1 MTGNKKSKHKS
12 GDIGMVDDK
21 RDEEK
26 DGLKKELS
34 PEEEK
39 QQETNAAE
47 ARENEEKSQVKAN
60 PDEATQKNRMG
71 TGEYLVIGLSVLL
84 ILIVIGGGVFIW
96 ARYGN
101 PDRGQEVALEF
112 SKTPQYSL
120 KPFFVPLRPA
130 AGAEKFL
137 RVNISLELTNT
148 YAKRFVKHNE
158 KVRGAIVQILLT
170 AVPKDLE
177 YSHGKKALMDKMVVA
192 INRSLGKNVVSG
204 LRFTE
209 VVIL

>member
-1 MTGNKKSKHKS
+1 
-12 GDIGMVDDK
+12 MVNDK
-21 RDEEK
+21 LEEGK
-26 DGLKKELS
+26 DGLTEELS

-39 QQETNAAE
+39 QQEANAAG
-47 ARENEEKSQVKAN
+47 ASENEEKNQVKEN
-60 PDEATQKNRMG
+60 PDEAAQKSRMG

-84 ILIVIGGGVFIW
+84 ILIVIGGGMFIW

-101 PDRGQEVALEF
+101 PDRGQDVALEI
-112 SKTPQYSL
+112 SKASQYPL
-120 KPFFVPLRPA
+120 KPFFVPLRPV

-137 RVNISLELTNT
+137 RVNISLELTSS
-148 YAKRFVKHNE
+148 YAKRFVKQNE

-192 INRSLGKNVVSG
+192 INRSLERNVVSG

>member
-1 MTGNKKSKHKS
+1 MADSKL
-12 GDIGMVDDK
+12 
-21 RDEEK
+21 DEGK
-26 DGLKKELS
+26 DGLEKELS
-34 PEEEK
+34 PEGEK
-39 QQETNAAE
+39 QQEATAQGTG
-47 ARENEEKSQVKAN
+47 ENEEKNQVQEN
-60 PDEATQKNRMG
+60 PDKAVQKNRMG
-71 TGEYLVIGLSVLL
+71 TGEYLIVGLSVLL

-101 PDRGQEVALEF
+101 PDRAQNVALEL
-112 SKTPQYSL
+112 SKTPQYPL
-120 KPFFVPLRPA
+120 KPFFIPLRPA

-137 RVNISLELTNT
+137 RVNISLELTNA
-148 YAKRFVKHNE
+148 YAKRLVKQNE

-192 INRSLGKNVVSG
+192 INRSLERNVVSG

>member
-1 MTGNKKSKHKS
+1 
-12 GDIGMVDDK
+12 MVNDK
-21 RDEEK
+21 LDEGKE
-26 DGLKKELS
+26 GLTEELS

-39 QQETNAAE
+39 QQEANAAG
-47 ARENEEKSQVKAN
+47 ASENEEKNQVKEN
-60 PDEATQKNRMG
+60 PDEAAQKSRMG

-84 ILIVIGGGVFIW
+84 ILIVIGGGMFIW

-101 PDRGQEVALEF
+101 PDRGQDVALEI
-112 SKTPQYSL
+112 SKGPQYPL

-137 RVNISLELTNT
+137 RINISLELTGA
-148 YAKRFVKHNE
+148 YAKRFVKQNE
-158 KVRGAIVQILLT
+158 EVRGAIVQILLT

-192 INRSLGKNVVSG
+192 INRSLERNVVSG

>member
-1 MTGNKKSKHKS
+1 
-12 GDIGMVDDK
+12 MVDDK
-21 RDEEK
+21 LDEGK

-34 PEEEK
+34 PEREK
-39 QQETNAAE
+39 QQEANAAG
-47 ARENEEKSQVKAN
+47 AGENEETNQAKENSNVAV
-60 PDEATQKNRMG
+60 QKNRMG

-84 ILIVIGGGVFIW
+84 ILIVIGGGMFIW

-101 PDRGQEVALEF
+101 PDRTQDVALEL
-112 SKTPQYSL
+112 SKAPHYSL

-130 AGAEKFL
+130 SGSEKFL

-148 YAKRFVKHNE
+148 NAKRFVKHDE

-192 INRSLGKNVVSG
+192 INRSLEKNVVSG
-204 LRFTE
+204 LRFTD